1 MLDNMTPQ
9 EAEADSTDTLRRL
22 AQEHGGYSAIP
33 AELWREAS
41 EVSRA
46 WAVVAKYE
54 GQVTKELLSRY
65 MIPLSI
71 IARIMPTIQID
82 EARKVSRADQYKAF
96 EKWACEH
103 DREQF
108 TTDQLVEA
116 SGFGYQTTLKFIDG
130 NPYFHKIK
138 KGLYECR
145 DYNSDREQ
153 AKKSK

>member
-1 MLDNMTPQ
+1 MLDAMTP
-9 EAEADSTDTLRRL
+9 AEADIHYKTELQRL
-22 AQEHGGYSAIP
+22 ADEHGGFTNIP
-33 AELWREAS
+33 ADLWREVS
-41 EVSRA
+41 ETTRA
-46 WAVVAKYE
+46 WYVVAKYE
-54 GQVTKELLSRY
+54 GQVNKELLSKY

-71 IARIMPTIQID
+71 VSKIMPFIQID
-82 EARKVSRADQYKAF
+82 DTRKVTRADQYKAF
-96 EKWACEH
+96 EQWAREH

-108 TTDQLVEA
+108 TTEQLVEA

-145 DYNSDREQ
+145 DYTTDREQ

>member
-1 MLDNMTPQ
+1 MLDAMTPT
-9 EAEADSTDTLRRL
+9 EADTYYKNELQRL
-22 AQEHGGYSAIP
+22 ANEHGGFTHIP
-33 AELWREAS
+33 ADLWREVS
-41 EVSRA
+41 ETARA
-46 WAVVAKYE
+46 WYVVAKYE
-54 GQVTKELLSRY
+54 GQVNKELLSKY

-71 IARIMPTIQID
+71 VSKIMPFVQID
-82 EARKVSRADQYKAF
+82 DTRKVTRADQYKAF
-96 EKWACEH
+96 EQWAREH

-108 TTDQLVEA
+108 TTEQLVEA

-145 DYNSDREQ
+145 DYTADREQ